1 MARLGA
7 HAKIAGGSDWTAA
20 QFSYVILNQ
29 RRRRLEGLALANVLV
44 DTLIDKKGSNILLLD
59 IREQAVFS
67 DYFIL
72 CNGEHERQLR
82 ALTEAVTDAAM
93 DKASLRPRATEG
105 EAESGWVLVDLG
117 TIIIHLFSHERRDY
131 YNLEEL
137 WSEAHVV
144 LRMQ

>member
-1 MARLGA
+1 M
-7 HAKIAGGSDWTAA
+7 
-20 QFSYVILNQ
+20 
-29 RRRRLEGLALANVLV
+29 ANVLV

-72 CNGEHERQLR
+72 CNGDNERQLR
-82 ALTEAVTDAAM
+82 ALTEAVKEAAA
-93 DKASLRPRATEG
+93 KNANIRPRGSEG
-105 EAESGWVLVDLG
+105 EAEGGWVLVDMG
-117 TIIIHLFSHERRDY
+117 SIIVHLFSRDRRDY

-137 WSEAHVV
+137 WSESHVV

>member
-1 MARLGA
+1 M
-7 HAKIAGGSDWTAA
+7 
-20 QFSYVILNQ
+20 
-29 RRRRLEGLALANVLV
+29 LV

-72 CNGEHERQLR
+72 CNGDSDRQIR
-82 ALTEAVTDAAM
+82 ALTDAIVEAAR
-93 DKASLRPRATEG
+93 DKASLRPRGTEG
-105 EAESGWVLVDLG
+105 EAKSGWVLVDYG
-117 TIIIHLFSHERRDY
+117 SIIIHLFSRDRREY

>member
-1 MARLGA
+1 ML
-7 HAKIAGGSDWTAA
+7 KSLQIA
-20 QFSYVILNQ
+20 IEQ
-29 RRRRLEGLALANVLV
+29 RRRHLEGLKLANVLV
-44 DTLIDKKGSNILLLD
+44 DSIIDKKGNNILLLD

-72 CNGEHERQLR
+72 CNGENPRQIK
-82 ALTEAVTDAAM
+82 ALIDAVMENAKK
-93 DKASLRPRATEG
+93 KAGMHPSGVEG
-105 EAESGWVLVDLG
+105 DPDTGWVLVDFG
-117 TIIIHLFSHERRDY
+117 GVIIHLFSPEKRDY